1 MTQHMR
7 AAAIAVA
14 GAFALTAASSQPAL
28 ADTAADELR
37 AEIAG
42 AGIFG
47 RNTIAHLAGYG
58 DVSFA
63 SVKDGADAFNAANF
77 NPIFHFQYKDFLF
90 FETEIETMTLADGGT
105 KVEVEYANLNYFVND
120 YATVFAGKFLS
131 PIGFFKANLHPSW
144 INKFASAPPGFG
156 HDAVGAPTSDVG
168 AGVRGGFFMGSLK
181 STYALYA
188 GNGPRLELNAAGDEI
203 EMVEA
208 EGATGNEDKKMIV
221 GGRFGLNVLPNLQL
235 GVSAGSS
242 KVAVEA
248 PGGLES
254 TRSYDVNGFDAAF
267 QYRGF
272 DVRGEYIQQKV
283 GALAS
288 SVAPEEAKWTAQYAQ
303 AAYRI
308 SGTGWEP
315 VVRWS
320 KVESPHADQEIKQTA
335 FGINYWLAAN
345 SVAKLDL
352 ERNQGLIGTPNDA
365 DRVLVQF
372 AYGF

>member
-1 MTQHMR
+1 MTQHTR
-7 AAAIAVA
+7 AMEIAVA
-14 GAFALTAASSQPAL
+14 GAFALTAASIQSAS
-28 ADTAADELR
+28 ADTATDQLR

-42 AGIFG
+42 ASIFG
-47 RNTIAHLAGYG
+47 RNTVAHLAGYG
-58 DVSFA
+58 DVGFA
-63 SVKDGADAFNAANF
+63 SVKDGTRSFNSANF

-90 FETEIETMTLADGGT
+90 FETEIETMTLAEGGT

-120 YATVFAGKFLS
+120 YVTVFAGKFLS
-131 PIGFFKANLHPSW
+131 PIGFFKQNLHPSW

-156 HDAVGAPTSDVG
+156 HDAVGAPTSDIG

-181 STYALYA
+181 ANYALYV
-188 GNGPRLELNAAGDEI
+188 GNGPRLELNGAGDEI

-208 EGATGNEDKKMIV
+208 EGATGNADNTMLV
-221 GGRFGLNVLPNLQL
+221 GGRFGVNVLPNLQL

-248 PGGLES
+248 PGGLEP
-254 TRSYDVNGFDAAF
+254 TRSYEASGFDAAF

-272 DVRGEYIQQKV
+272 DIRAEYIGQKV

-288 SVAPEEAKWTAQYAQ
+288 SVAPEEGKWTARYAQ
-303 AAYRI
+303 AAYRFP
-308 SGTGWEP
+308 GTGWEP
-315 VVRWS
+315 VVRWG

-345 SVAKLDL
+345 SVVKLGL
-352 ERNQGLIGTPNDA
+352 ERNQGLVGTPNDA
-365 DRVLVQF
+365 DRVLLQF